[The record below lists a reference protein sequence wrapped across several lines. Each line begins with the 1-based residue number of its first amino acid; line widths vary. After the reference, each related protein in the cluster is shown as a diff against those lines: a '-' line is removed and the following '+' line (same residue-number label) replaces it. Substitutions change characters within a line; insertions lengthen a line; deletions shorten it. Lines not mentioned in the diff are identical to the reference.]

1 MRITLYGFMGA
12 GKTTLGKA
20 LAQRLDYRFVDLD
33 AEIVKETGKSI
44 PDIFAQ
50 DGEIAFRKIEH
61 QVLKE
66 FIKRNEDN
74 VVLALGGGAI
84 LQPNNRKLLELRGF
98 LKVYL
103 DVSVPELINR
113 LKNDKEYRPL
123 LKDIP
128 DADFDGFI
136 AALHDSRKD
145 VYERHADLKLSIANE
160 NFETVLNKLYMLLN
174 LN

>member
-113 LKNDKEYRPL
+113 LKNDKGYRPL

>member
-66 FIKRNEDN
+66 FIKRNKDN

>member
-12 GKTTLGKA
+12 GKSSLGKA
-20 LAQRLDYRFVDLD
+20 LAKRLGYRFIDLD
-33 AEIVKETGKSI
+33 DEIQYVTGKSI
-44 PDIFAQ
+44 NDIFEHE
-50 DGEIAFRKIEH
+50 GEIAFRKIEH

-84 LQPNNRKLLELRGF
+84 LQPNNRKLLELRDF

-103 DVSVPELINR
+103 DVSVPELVRR
-113 LKNDKEYRPL
+113 LKEEKSHRPL
-123 LKDIP
+123 LKNISD
-128 DADFDGFI
+128 DDFEGFI
-136 AALHDSRKD
+136 EALHNSRKY
-145 VYERHADLKLSIANE
+145 VYEQYADLKLAVKNE
-160 NFETVLNKLYMLLN
+160 SFETVLNKLYMHLN

>member
-33 AEIVKETGKSI
+33 AEIVKETGKTI

>member
-20 LAQRLDYRFVDLD
+20 LAQQLDYRFVDLD

>member
-33 AEIVKETGKSI
+33 AEIVKETGKTI
-44 PDIFAQ
+44 PDIFVQ

>member
-50 DGEIAFRKIEH
+50 DSEIAFRKIEH

-66 FIKRNEDN
+66 FIKRNKDN